1 MSLSFLD
8 LRDMDSEMETA
19 GIVGPTMGWGGGGQ
33 GGPQEQKPLQQA
45 CVSAAQ
51 LYPTLHGIWA
61 EQAPSRCLL
70 LPLSDSE
77 GSAFLSET
85 SFQRGSRSF
94 TH

>member
-8 LRDMDSEMETA
+8 LRQMDSEMETA
-19 GIVGPTMGWGGGGQ
+19 GIA
-33 GGPQEQKPLQQA
+33 GGPRNRNLCSKPVFPRNRMVCCPALP
-45 CVSAAQ
+45 
-51 LYPTLHGIWA
+51 YPGMATWA
-61 EQAPSRCLL
+61 EQAPSRCLP

>member
-8 LRDMDSEMETA
+8 LRDMDLEMETA
-19 GIVGPTMGWGGGGQ
+19 GIVGPTMGWVGQ
-33 GGPQEQKPLQQA
+33 GGSQEQKPLQQA
-45 CVSAAQ
+45 RVSAAQ

-61 EQAPSRCLL
+61 EQAPSRCLP